1 MWQGKKRLV
10 QRPGNFKH
18 RDEGMASDLSGKL
31 EGHLSGGCS
40 VGCVLGWTWHLSVRF
55 MMGLGQ
61 EERVSPSGGV
71 LRGQN

>member
-1 MWQGKKRLV
+1 MWQGKKTLV

-31 EGHLSGGCS
+31 EDHLSGGCS
-40 VGCVLGWTWHLSVRF
+40 VGCVLGWTWP

-61 EERVSPSGGV
+61 EERFEE
-71 LRGQN
+71 